1 MKSSSKLITMVNN
14 SKSQLYY
21 DDSLQEESVVRWSYL
36 EVNQGTKKLVIGKNK
51 SNKKELLSSRTLD

>member
-1 MKSSSKLITMVNN
+1 MVNN